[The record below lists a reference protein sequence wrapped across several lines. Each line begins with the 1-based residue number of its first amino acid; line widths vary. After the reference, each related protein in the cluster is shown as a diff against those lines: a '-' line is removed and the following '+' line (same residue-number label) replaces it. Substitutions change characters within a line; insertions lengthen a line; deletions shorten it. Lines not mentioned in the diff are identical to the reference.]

1 MSDPQWTNRLVHLVG
16 SVPLNTA
23 ADVFRAVSEA
33 IGPHLKRIPDG
44 ETGDRTGWVG
54 FQALMLLDHPS
65 FELVPSAVPGERAED
80 LARSV
85 RAQADGYRTP
95 SFRLREGVDPTQLR
109 FTRLGYTEAA
119 LASYATF
126 AEFKASGVLHPGI
139 RFQVALPTPLAPL
152 AIFVT
157 PADIPAVLPAYQTAL
172 LRELAEICAAIP
184 AGELAVQWDVA
195 VEMGLLEGAFPA
207 PFDNVDETVAAG
219 MVALG
224 DAVPSGVSLG
234 YHLCYGD
241 MGLHHFI
248 EPRDMSVLVGLANR
262 ISAGLTRSLDWMHMP
277 VPRDRDDPG
286 YFEPLERLRLAETT
300 ELFLGL
306 VHDSDGLEGARRRM
320 TSAAK
325 FRSGFGVGTECGFGR
340 RDPRGIPALLQ
351 LHREVAISA
360 EPLAPVAVPS
370 GEQAER

>member
-1 MSDPQWTNRLVHLVG
+1 MTNRLVHLVG

-23 ADVFRAVSEA
+23 ADVFRAVSDA

-65 FELVPSAVPGERAED
+65 FELVPSDVPGERAED
-80 LARSV
+80 LARAV
-85 RAQADGYRTP
+85 RAQTDGYRAP

-126 AEFKASGVLHPGI
+126 AEFKASGVIQPGT

-172 LRELAEICAAIP
+172 LRELAAICAAIP

-195 VEMGLLEGAFPA
+195 VEMGLLEGAIPA
-207 PFDNVDETVAAG
+207 PFDNVEETVAAAV
-219 MVALG
+219 VALG

-248 EPRDMSVLVGLANR
+248 EPRDMAVLVGLANR

-277 VPRDRDDPG
+277 VPRDRDDPA
-286 YFEPLERLRLAETT
+286 YFEPLGRLRLAETT

-306 VHDSDGLEGARRRM
+306 VHESDGLEGARRRM
-320 TSAAK
+320 TSAGR

-340 RDPRGIPALLQ
+340 RDPGGIPALLQ
-351 LHREVAISA
+351 LHREVATSA
-360 EPLAPVAVPS
+360 ERLVPVAVPS
-370 GEQAER
+370 GEQTER